1 MRLQE
6 LLENTTPGEYV
17 YHASYLPN
25 LTKGLQ
31 SVISRGLTPS
41 KEGYAGPGVYFA
53 YDPEGGYYH
62 VSKEDATLFRV
73 KWSDLA
79 NKFGTYPSNPNGI
92 ERDADEIIVP
102 GAVPASMLE
111 VEFFPG
117 EWWDLESALASSRG
131 PVDESDEP
139 TRIKIGGG
147 NEAAKAWIEKV
158 YAKYPHTMQNNHVMI
173 WGEGDAQQFAMFE
186 LTPSFSKRGAVEVK
200 WFQAYPL
207 RQGVGSKAMKEL
219 QTMARA
225 DGIALTLFPW
235 DKGQVSQSK
244 LTKFYKGQGFAPIH
258 KGSKSMAWETVEEAE
273 SYQPPTINVG
283 DEVKVGKFKNRRA
296 EVKGFT
302 TDKNNQP
309 VLKTDKGDQQLF
321 KPRISKLM
329 KEEELT
335 ELFDPTTSFPLEW
348 DEHFANQG
356 EVHAQAYDA
365 DGRTIGISFTPAGN
379 GEVTD
384 IVFSRGGSYDVTGK
398 GDAARVM
405 STVINAI
412 KIFVEKYKP
421 PYLAFS
427 AKTGGGRASAY
438 AAMIKRVARGYQ
450 LLQPDQYPEE
460 LEGYLE
466 FIGKDQPFI
475 LARQ

>member
-73 KWSDLA
+73 KWADLA
-79 NKFGTYPSNPNGI
+79 NKFGTYPSHPNGI

-102 GAVPASMLE
+102 GTVPASMLE
-111 VEFFPG
+111 VEYFPG

-131 PVDESDEP
+131 PVDEAEEP
-139 TRIKIGGG
+139 TRIKLNN
-147 NEAAKAWIEKV
+147 NEAAKAWIERV
-158 YAKYPHTMQNNHVMI
+158 YAKYPTTMQNNHVMV

-207 RQGVGSKAMKEL
+207 RQGVGSRAMKEL
-219 QTMARA
+219 QTMARE

-235 DKGQVSQSK
+235 DKGQVSQAK
-244 LTKFYKGQGFAPIH
+244 LTKFYKGQGFAPIQ
-258 KGSKSMAWETVEEAE
+258 KGGKSMAWETIEEAE

-321 KPRISKLM
+321 KPRITKLM
-329 KEEELT
+329 KEEDLT
-335 ELFDPTTSFPLEW
+335 ELFDPKTSFPLEW
-348 DEHFANQG
+348 SEWYAG
-356 EVHAQAYDA
+356 TSEAHAEAYDA
-365 DGRTIGISFTPAGN
+365 DGRTIDISFVPTGN
-379 GEVTD
+379 DKVIE
-384 IVFSRGGSYDVTGK
+384 IVFKRGGSYDLTGK

-405 STVINAI
+405 ATVVNAI
-412 KIFVEKYKP
+412 SIYLQKYKP
-421 PYLAFS
+421 PYVAFS
-427 AKTGGGRASAY
+427 AKSTGGRASAY
-438 AAMIKRVARGYQ
+438 AAMIKRLARGYE
-450 LLQPDQYPEE
+450 LLTPEEYPEE
-460 LEGYLE
+460 VTDFLE
-466 FIGKDQPFI
+466 FLGSDKPFI
-475 LARQ
+475 LARL